1 MQEVP
6 VWHPRS
12 CGDAQILSR
21 PAGSAFRLSP
31 QVLSSIGES
40 GFSCSSA
47 CQALC
52 YYRLAASD
60 SVPYPAL
67 MEVPMSRSVRIIAIV
82 VGVLIVLVLVVP
94 FLIPVN
100 QFRPTIE
107 QKASAALGRKVEVGN
122 LSLSLFSGALS
133 ADNLSIADD
142 PKFSSSPFL
151 TAKSVK
157 VGVELMPLIFS
168 KTLNVTDVTIDSPQV
183 SLIRNPGGIWN
194 YSTFGASSA
203 KPQAQTPA
211 PAATPSAPSAASG
224 GAFSVQKL
232 ELKNGRIT
240 VGSTSSQKR
249 STYDNVS
256 VVASDV
262 SLTSKFPVTVTADLP
277 GGGNFKVDGTAG
289 PVDQTNTVLTPL
301 SAKLTVASL
310 NLASTGFLD
319 PSAGLGG
326 ILDLNATLD
335 SQNGVADTKG
345 SAKLSKALLIA
356 GGSPAS
362 EPVTV
367 DFQTKYDLTKNTG
380 VLEPSTLKIGGAVT
394 NLSGTY
400 EIPGDEAVLHIKV
413 EGQNMPAKDLQAFLP
428 ALGINLPT
436 GASLQAGTLSTNLS
450 LAGPTNKLVTTG
462 NVGLFGAKLAG
473 FDLGSKLSAI
483 SSLTGVKSGKDLE
496 IEKMTTNLRM
506 APEGLQADNFN
517 AVVTSVGTLVG
528 GGTINSKNALDF
540 KMAATLTDALGAV
553 GSPVGS
559 TGAMLG
565 KLAGGG
571 SKNCKS
577 QTTVPFQIQGT
588 TADPKFVPDVGGLAA
603 GMLKS
608 QLGCVGGLVPGA
620 SGSKQ
625 NPAGQLQQLGG
636 LFKKP

>member
-1 MQEVP
+1 
-6 VWHPRS
+6 
-12 CGDAQILSR
+12 
-21 PAGSAFRLSP
+21 
-31 QVLSSIGES
+31 
-40 GFSCSSA
+40 
-47 CQALC
+47 
-52 YYRLAASD
+52 
-60 SVPYPAL
+60 
-67 MEVPMSRSVRIIAIV
+67 MSRSLKIIAIV
-82 VGVLIVLVLVVP
+82 VGVLIVLVLVAP

-122 LSLSLFSGALS
+122 LSLSLFSGALE

-142 PKFSSSPFL
+142 PKYSNSPFL

-183 SLIRNPGGIWN
+183 SLIRNAGGEWN
-194 YSTFGASSA
+194 YSSFGASAA
-203 KPQAQTPA
+203 KSQAQTPP
-211 PAATPSAPSAASG
+211 PAATPSAPASSSSS
-224 GAFSVQKL
+224 GAEFSVQKL

-240 VGSTSSQKR
+240 VGSTASQKR

-256 VVASDV
+256 VVASNV

-289 PVDQTNTVLTPL
+289 PINQTNSVLTPL
-301 SAKLTVASL
+301 SAKLTVNSL
-310 NLASTGFLD
+310 NMASTGFLD

-326 ILDLNATLD
+326 ILDLNATLE
-335 SQNGVADTKG
+335 SQNGVAETKG

-356 GGSPAS
+356 GGSPSS
-362 EPVTV
+362 EPATI
-367 DFQTKYDLTKNTG
+367 DFHTRYDLVKNTG
-380 VLEPSTLKIGGAVT
+380 VLDPSTLKIGSAVM

-400 EIPGDEAVLHIKV
+400 EVPAEGTILHVKV
-413 EGQNMPAKDLQAFLP
+413 NGQNMPAKDLETFLP
-428 ALGINLPT
+428 ALGVNMPK
-436 GASLQAGTLSTNLS
+436 GASLEAGTLNTDLNLS
-450 LAGPTNKLVTTG
+450 GPTNKLVTTG
-462 NVGLFGAKLAG
+462 NVGLFNAKLAG

-496 IEKMTTNLRM
+496 IQKMTSNVRM
-506 APEGLQADNFN
+506 APEGIQATNFD
-517 AVVTSVGTLVG
+517 AVVPAVGTLVG

-540 KMAATLTDALGAV
+540 KMAATLTDVLGEA

-559 TGAMLG
+559 TGAMMSKLG
-565 KLAGGG
+565 GGGG

-588 TADPKFVPDVGGLAA
+588 TSDPKFIPDVGGLAA

-608 QLGCVGGLVPGA
+608 QLGCAAGIVPGA
-620 SGSKQ
+620 SGVPGIPGAGAGQ
-625 NPAGQLQQLGG
+625 NPADAVQQLGG
-636 LFKKP
+636 LLGKKKKP

>member
-1 MQEVP
+1 
-6 VWHPRS
+6 
-12 CGDAQILSR
+12 
-21 PAGSAFRLSP
+21 
-31 QVLSSIGES
+31 
-40 GFSCSSA
+40 
-47 CQALC
+47 
-52 YYRLAASD
+52 
-60 SVPYPAL
+60 
-67 MEVPMSRSVRIIAIV
+67 MSRLLKIIAIV
-82 VGVLIVLVLVVP
+82 VGVLIVLVLVAP

-122 LSLSLFSGALS
+122 LSLSLFSGALG

-142 PKFSSSPFL
+142 PKFSSAPFL

-168 KTLNVTDVTIDSPQV
+168 KTLNVTDVSIDSPQV
-183 SLIRNPGGIWN
+183 SLIRNPGGQWN
-194 YSTFGASSA
+194 YSSFGASAA
-203 KPQAQTPA
+203 KSQAQTPS
-211 PAATPSAPSAASG
+211 AAAKSSAPSSSSTSTSG
-224 GAFSVQKL
+224 GEFSVQKL
-232 ELKNGRIT
+232 ELKNGRVV

-256 VVASDV
+256 VIASNV

-289 PVDQTNTVLTPL
+289 PIDETNTVLTPL
-301 SAKLTVASL
+301 SAKLTVTSL
-310 NLASTGFLD
+310 NLASTGFVD

-326 ILDLNATLD
+326 ILDLDATLE
-335 SQNGVADTKG
+335 SQNGIAQLKG

-362 EPVTV
+362 EPVVV
-367 DFQTKYDLTKNTG
+367 DFNTKYNLTKNTG
-380 VLEPSTLKIGGAVT
+380 VLEASTIKIGGAVT

-400 EIPGDEAVLHIKV
+400 EVPGDEAILHLKV
-413 EGQNMPAKDLQAFLP
+413 EGQNMPAKDLEAFLP
-428 ALGINLPT
+428 ALGINVPK
-436 GASLQAGTLSTNLS
+436 GASLQAGTLSTNLN

-462 NVGLFGAKLAG
+462 TVGLFNAKLAG

-483 SSLTGVKSGKDLE
+483 SSLTGVKTGSDLV
-496 IEKMTTNLRM
+496 IEKMTSNLRM
-506 APEGLQADNFN
+506 APEGLQAENFN
-517 AVVTSVGTLVG
+517 AVVPAVGTLVG

-540 KMAATLTDALGAV
+540 KMAATLTDVLGAV

-559 TGAMLG
+559 AGALLG
-565 KLAGGG
+565 KFAGGG

-588 TADPKFVPDVGGLAA
+588 TSDPKFIPDVGGLAA

-608 QLGCVGGLVPGA
+608 QLGCVGGAIPGA
-620 SGSKQ
+620 IPGANGSQ
-625 NPAGQLQQLGG
+625 ANPADALGQLGG
-636 LFKKP
+636 LLKKKKPQ